1 MYRVDLATVRV
12 DLDLRKRGRSVSLI
26 YLYAMWNWALFE
38 FAINLFW
45 RFCLFL
51 GVWSLFW
58 WRQYSSWSVEYSN
71 LCRWI
76 YETNNKNRHAT
87 MHNNIFQI
95 YLGFLSCCCVIFFD
109 LLLLLLSIAIA
120 KSISPSQLA
129 SYNIARSRS
138 LIMSTAP
145 LPQISDLK
153 ISPKVVCLH
162 VHCKIH

>member
-58 WRQYSSWSVEYSN
+58 WRQYSSWSWSGLRILEFMQVN
-71 LCRWI
+71 LWNKQQKQARNNAQQYFPNLPWI
-76 YETNNKNRHAT
+76 FE
-87 MHNNIFQI
+87 
-95 YLGFLSCCCVIFFD
+95 LLCVIFFWFVVVVVVD
-109 LLLLLLSIAIA
+109 RDREINIAF
-120 KSISPSQLA
+120 PA
-129 SYNIARSRS
+129 SYQ
-138 LIMSTAP
+138 L
-145 LPQISDLK
+145 LF
-153 ISPKVVCLH
+153 
-162 VHCKIH
+162 